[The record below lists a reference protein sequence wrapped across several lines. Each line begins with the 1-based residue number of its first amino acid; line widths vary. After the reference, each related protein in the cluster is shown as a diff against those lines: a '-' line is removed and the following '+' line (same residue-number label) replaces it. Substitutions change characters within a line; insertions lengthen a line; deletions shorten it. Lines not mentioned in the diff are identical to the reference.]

1 MKPTFTIIIFILF
14 FCCGYSQTYKP
25 FDTISYEKRKL
36 FLKEFKSSNDQKI
49 KEIKKTYSGKV
60 SKEMEAVYKSQFED
74 FSRTIDNKEL
84 YFDDNLQNYSQKI
97 LAEITHNNP
106 SLSNKKIAVYFSRDP
121 EANAYSI
128 GDGTIVFNL
137 ELLRYLADEAE
148 IGYIICHEI
157 AHYALNHREKSIEKE
172 ISSQNL
178 KEAKALEKDL
188 KKSKFNKQ
196 IKSESFAKNSVYSR
210 KNRSRLQEFQAD
222 SLGLD
227 YFKNTK
233 YNSASSINLLKHLSK
248 TDIET
253 DSLPRVSYPKNFT
266 TKNQKFIKDWVTMED
281 YSKYSYS
288 KENIFKWD
296 VDSLKTHPNC
306 EQRIEKISKQVKNTK
321 TNYYTDK
328 AFFDDLK
335 KRIEYEQ
342 IYSNYYL
349 KNYGSSLYDAL
360 KLKEKNPKSIYLKEM
375 ITSNL
380 EALAKAKKEMR
391 INSYI
396 PSINPNEQTKSQ
408 QYYFNFMANL
418 TLSELE
424 QLALDYKNEPTN
436 PIK

>member
-14 FCCGYSQTYKP
+14 FCRGYSQTYKT
-25 FDTISYEKRKL
+25 FDTISFEKRKL
-36 FLKEFKSSNDQKI
+36 FLKEFKNRNDQKI

-60 SKEMEAVYKSQFED
+60 SKEMETVYKSQFED

-84 YFDDNLQNYSQKI
+84 YFDDNLQNYIEKI
-97 LAEITHNNP
+97 LSEIIRNNP
-106 SLSNKKIAVYFSRDP
+106 VLADKKIAVYFSRDP

-137 ELLRYLADEAE
+137 ELLRYLNDEAE

-157 AHYALNHREKSIEKE
+157 AHYTLNHREKSIEKE

-196 IKSESFAKNSVYSR
+196 IKSEIFAKNSVYSR

-253 DSLPRVSYPKNFT
+253 DSLPRISYPKNFT

-296 VDSLKTHPNC
+296 IDSLKTHPNC

-321 TNYYTDK
+321 SNYYTDK

-349 KNYGSSLYDAL
+349 KNYGLSLYDAL
-360 KLKEKNPKSIYLKEM
+360 KLKEKNPKSVFLKEM
-375 ITSNL
+375 IALNL
-380 EALAKAKKEMR
+380 EALANAKKEMR
-391 INSYI
+391 INSFI
-396 PSINPNEQTKSQ
+396 PSIIPNEQTKSQ
-408 QYYFNFMANL
+408 QYYFNFVSNL
-418 TLSELE
+418 TLSELQ
-424 QLALDYKNEPTN
+424 QLALDYKNDPTN

>member
-14 FCCGYSQTYKP
+14 FCRGYSQTYKP
-25 FDTISYEKRKL
+25 FDTISFEKRKL
-36 FLKEFKSSNDQKI
+36 FLKEFKSRNDQKI

-60 SKEMEAVYKSQFED
+60 GKEMEAAYKSQFED
-74 FSRTIDNKEL
+74 FSRTINNKEL
-84 YFDDNLQNYSQKI
+84 YFDDNLQNYIQKI
-97 LAEITHNNP
+97 LTEITRNN
-106 SLSNKKIAVYFSRDP
+106 SVLADKKISVYFSRDP
-121 EANAYSI
+121 AANAYSI
-128 GDGTIVFNL
+128 GDGTIIFNL
-137 ELLRYLADEAE
+137 ELLKYLNDEAE

-157 AHYALNHREKSIEKE
+157 AHYTLNHRDKSIEKE

-178 KEAKALEKDL
+178 KDAKALEKDL

-196 IKSESFAKNSVYSR
+196 IKSESFAKNSIYSR

-227 YFKNTK
+227 YFKKTN

-266 TKNQKFIKDWVTMED
+266 TKNQKFIKEWVAMED

-306 EQRIEKISKQVKNTK
+306 EQRIEKINKLVKNSK
-321 TNYYTDK
+321 TNYYADK

-342 IYSNYYL
+342 IYSNYYI
-349 KNYGSSLYDAL
+349 KNYGLSLYDAL
-360 KLKEKNPKSIYLKEM
+360 KLKEKNPKSNYLKEM
-375 ITSNL
+375 IASNL
-380 EALAKAKKEMR
+380 DALANAKKEMR

-396 PSINPNEQTKSQ
+396 PSINPTEQTKSQ
-408 QYYFNFMANL
+408 QYYFNFVANL

-424 QLALDYKNEPTN
+424 QLALDYKN
-436 PIK
+436 

>member
-1 MKPTFTIIIFILF
+1 MKPTFLIIIFTLF
-14 FCCGYSQTYKP
+14 FCSSHGQTYKP
-25 FDTISYEKRKL
+25 FDTISFEKRKL
-36 FLKEFKSSNDQKI
+36 FLKEFKSHYDQKI
-49 KEIKKTYSGKV
+49 KEVKKTYSGKM
-60 SKEMEAVYKSQFED
+60 SKEIEAVYKSQFED
-74 FSRTIDNKEL
+74 FSRTIENKEL
-84 YFDDNLQNYSQKI
+84 YFDDNLQGYIQKI
-97 LAEITHNNP
+97 LGEITRNN
-106 SLSNKKIAVYFSRDP
+106 SDLKDKNLAVYFSRDP

-128 GDGTIVFNL
+128 GDGTIVFNI
-137 ELLRYLADEAE
+137 ELLKYLNDEAE

-157 AHYALNHREKSIEKE
+157 AHYTLNHRDQSIQKE

-196 IKSESFAKNSVYSR
+196 IKSESFAKSSVYSR
-210 KNRSRLQEFQAD
+210 KNRSRAQEFQAD

-233 YNSASSINLLKHLSK
+233 YNTASSISLLKHLSK
-248 TDIET
+248 TDTET
-253 DSLPRVSYPKNFT
+253 DSLPRASYPKNFT
-266 TKNQKFIKDWVTMED
+266 TKNQHFIKEWIIMED

-296 VDSLKTHPNC
+296 VDSLKTHPDC
-306 EQRIEKISKQVKNTK
+306 EQRIEKITNRVKNNK

-342 IYSNYYL
+342 IYNNYYL
-349 KNYGSSLYDAL
+349 KNYGLSLYDAL
-360 KLKEKNPKSIYLKEM
+360 KLKEKNPKSIFLKEI

-408 QYYFNFMANL
+408 QYYFNFVSNL

-424 QLALDYKNEPTN
+424 QLALDYKN
-436 PIK
+436 

>member
-14 FCCGYSQTYKP
+14 FCRGYSQTYKP

-84 YFDDNLQNYSQKI
+84 YFDENLQNYSQKI
-97 LAEITHNNP
+97 LAEITRNNP
-106 SLSNKKIAVYFSRDP
+106 SLTNKKIAVYFSRDP

-137 ELLRYLADEAE
+137 ELLRYLTDEAE

-157 AHYALNHREKSIEKE
+157 AHYTLNHREKSIEKE

-227 YFKNTK
+227 YFKNTN

-328 AFFDDLK
+328 AFFDNLK

-349 KNYGSSLYDAL
+349 RNYGLSLYDAL
-360 KLKEKNPKSIYLKEM
+360 KLKEKNQKSIYLKEM

-418 TLSELE
+418 TLSEIE

>member
-1 MKPTFTIIIFILF
+1 MKTTLIFIIFILLF
-14 FCCGYSQTYKP
+14 SSSYSQTYKP
-25 FDTISYEKRKL
+25 FDTLSFEKRKL
-36 FLKEFKSSNDQKI
+36 FLKEFKSHYDQKI
-49 KEIKKTYSGKV
+49 KEVKKTYSGKM
-60 SKEMEAVYKSQFED
+60 SKEIEAVYKSQFED
-74 FSRTIDNKEL
+74 FSRTVENKEL
-84 YFDDNLQNYSQKI
+84 YFDDNLQTYIQKI
-97 LAEITHNNP
+97 LNEITRNNP
-106 SLSNKKIAVYFSRDP
+106 ALADKKIAVYFSRDP

-137 ELLRYLADEAE
+137 ELLKYLNDEAE

-157 AHYALNHREKSIEKE
+157 AHYTLNHRDLSIQKE

-178 KEAKALEKDL
+178 KEIKALEKEL

-196 IKSESFAKNSVYSR
+196 IKSETFAKNSVYSR

-222 SLGLD
+222 SLGLN
-227 YFKNTK
+227 YFKNTN

-266 TKNQKFIKDWVTMED
+266 TKNQKFIREWVTMED

-306 EQRIEKISKQVKNTK
+306 EQRIEKISKLIKNSK

-349 KNYGSSLYDAL
+349 KNYGSSLYEAL
-360 KLKEKNPKSIYLKEM
+360 KLKEKNPKSVYLKDM

-408 QYYFNFMANL
+408 QYYFNFVSNL

-424 QLALDYKNEPTN
+424 QLALDYKD
-436 PIK
+436 

>member
-14 FCCGYSQTYKP
+14 ICRGYSQTYKP
-25 FDTISYEKRKL
+25 FDTISFEKRKL
-36 FLKEFKSSNDQKI
+36 FLKEFKSRNDQKI
-49 KEIKKTYSGKV
+49 KDVKKTYSGKI
-60 SKEMEAVYKSQFED
+60 SKEIETVYKSQFED

-84 YFDDNLQNYSQKI
+84 YFDDNLQNYIQKI
-97 LAEITHNNP
+97 LAEITSNNP
-106 SLSNKKIAVYFSRDP
+106 VLADKKISVYFSRDP

-128 GDGTIVFNL
+128 GDGTIIFNL
-137 ELLRYLADEAE
+137 ELLRYLNDEAE
-148 IGYIICHEI
+148 MGYIICHEI
-157 AHYALNHREKSIEKE
+157 AHFTLNHREKSIEKE

-233 YNSASSINLLKHLSK
+233 YNSASSINLLQHLSK

-253 DSLPRVSYPKNFT
+253 DSLPRASYPKNFT
-266 TKNQKFIKDWVTMED
+266 TKNQIFIKEWVVMED

-306 EQRIEKISKQVKNTK
+306 EQRIEKISKLVKNSK

-349 KNYGSSLYDAL
+349 KNYGSSLYETL
-360 KLKEKNPKSIYLKEM
+360 KLKEKNPKSVYLKEM
-375 ITSNL
+375 IASNL
-380 EALAKAKKEMR
+380 ESLAKAKKEMR

-408 QYYFNFMANL
+408 QYYFNFVSNL

-424 QLALDYKNEPTN
+424 QLALDYKN
-436 PIK
+436 

>member
-1 MKPTFTIIIFILF
+1 MKPTFTIIVFILF
-14 FCCGYSQTYKP
+14 FCRGYSQTYKA
-25 FDTISYEKRKL
+25 FDTISFEKRKL
-36 FLKEFKSSNDQKI
+36 FLKEFKSHYEQKI
-49 KEIKKTYSGKV
+49 KEVKKTYSGKM
-60 SKEMEAVYKSQFED
+60 SKEIEAIYKSQFED
-74 FSRTIDNKEL
+74 FSRTVENKEL
-84 YFDDNLQNYSQKI
+84 YFDDNLQTYIQKI
-97 LAEITHNNP
+97 LNEITRNNS
-106 SLSNKKIAVYFSRDP
+106 SLSDKKIGVYFSRDP

-128 GDGTIVFNL
+128 GDGTIIFNL
-137 ELLRYLADEAE
+137 ELLKYLNDEAE
-148 IGYIICHEI
+148 IGYIICHEV
-157 AHYALNHREKSIEKE
+157 AHYTLNHRDQSIQKE

-178 KEAKALEKDL
+178 KEVKALEKEL

-227 YFKNTK
+227 YFKNTN

-266 TKNQKFIKDWVTMED
+266 TENQKFIKEWVAMED

-306 EQRIEKISKQVKNTK
+306 EQRIERISKLVKNSK

-349 KNYGSSLYDAL
+349 KNFGASLYETL
-360 KLKEKNPKSIYLKEM
+360 KLKEKNPKSVYLREM
-375 ITSNL
+375 ITLNL

-408 QYYFNFMANL
+408 QYYFNFVSNL

-424 QLALDYKNEPTN
+424 QLALDYKN
-436 PIK
+436 